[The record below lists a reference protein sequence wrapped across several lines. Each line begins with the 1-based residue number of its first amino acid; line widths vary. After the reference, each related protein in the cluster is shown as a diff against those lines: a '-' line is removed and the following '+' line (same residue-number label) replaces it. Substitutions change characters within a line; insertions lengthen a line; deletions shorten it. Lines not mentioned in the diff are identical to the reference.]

1 MVGLMQKIKSLN
13 KNSLFLFKTKHQFMA
28 THIQRRLFSVTEYHK
43 MGEVG
48 ILPERGVELINGE
61 IVEMSPIGSKHAKT
75 VKKLNKILGVLL
87 GDEAI
92 ISIQDP
98 IIANDLSEPEP
109 DVAVL
114 KFRSD
119 FYENEL
125 PHGSDVLLLIEVS
138 DTTLAF
144 DKNVKLPL
152 YATSGIPE
160 CWLLDLQKKQ
170 IQAFWQPEGNAYLF
184 QELVQL
190 DEVIASKFIKLELAL
205 TEVFK

>member
-1 MVGLMQKIKSLN
+1 
-13 KNSLFLFKTKHQFMA
+13 MA
-28 THIQRRLFSVTEYHK
+28 TDVQRRLFSVTEYHK
-43 MGEVG
+43 MGEAG
-48 ILPERGVELINGE
+48 ILPEKGVELINGE
-61 IVEMSPIGSKHAKT
+61 IVEMSPIGSKHAKI

-125 PHGSDVLLLIEVS
+125 PHGTDVLLLIEVS
-138 DTTLAF
+138 DTTLAY
-144 DKNVKLPL
+144 DRDIKLPL

-170 IQAFWQPEGNAYLF
+170 IKAFWQPEGNTYNC
-184 QELVQL
+184 QELVLL
-190 DEVIASKFIKLELAL
+190 DGVIASKSIKLELAL

>member
-1 MVGLMQKIKSLN
+1 
-13 KNSLFLFKTKHQFMA
+13 
-28 THIQRRLFSVTEYHK
+28 
-43 MGEVG
+43 
-48 ILPERGVELINGE
+48 
-61 IVEMSPIGSKHAKT
+61 MSPIGSKHAKT

>member
-1 MVGLMQKIKSLN
+1 
-13 KNSLFLFKTKHQFMA
+13 MA
-28 THIQRRLFSVTEYHK
+28 THIQRRLFSVAEYHK